1 MAYQHGTRGIMN
13 EAYFMDAGEQF
24 LAHHGV
30 KGMKW
35 GVRRAGSGL
44 ANAGRATGRG
54 VKRGAQLA
62 VNYHKKSGEL
72 QIRGV
77 KAVGRGLKRGVQA
90 SINYHKKSGELQ
102 IRGAK
107 AVGRGVVKGAKA
119 VGRGAK
125 KVNSV
130 VNRPLTDKERSRA
143 LKVGAAGVAGG
154 LALAG
159 ASAAVGRSP
168 GGRKALVSG
177 VKAIN
182 GTQRI
187 VSRAARTK
195 KAYKTAARA
204 AQAASAATHNRTYR
218 NTATVIRGVRELTR

>member
-1 MAYQHGTRGIMN
+1 MN
-13 EAYFMDAGEQF
+13 EAYFIDAGEQF

-35 GVRRAGSGL
+35 GVKRAGSGV
-44 ANAGRATGRG
+44 ASAGRAVGRG
-54 VKRGAQLA
+54 VKRGAQL
-62 VNYHKKSGEL
+62 
-72 QIRGV
+72 
-77 KAVGRGLKRGVQA
+77 
-90 SINYHKKSGELQ
+90 SIDYHKKSGELQ

-107 AVGRGVVKGAKA
+107 AVGRGIVKGGKA
-119 VGRGAK
+119 VGRGVK
-125 KVNSV
+125 KL
-130 VNRPLTDKERSRA
+130 NRPLTDKERSRA
-143 LKVGAAGVAGG
+143 LKVGAAGIAGG

-168 GGRKALVSG
+168 QGRKALVSG

-187 VSRAARTK
+187 VSRTARTK

-218 NTATVIRGVRELTR
+218 NTATVIRGVRELAR

>member
-1 MAYQHGTRGIMN
+1 MN
-13 EAYFMDAGEQF
+13 EAYFIDAGEQF

-35 GVRRAGSGL
+35 GVKRAGSGV
-44 ANAGRATGRG
+44 ASAGRAVGRG
-54 VKRGAQLA
+54 VKRGAQLSID
-62 VNYHKKSGEL
+62 YHKKSGKL
-72 QIRGV
+72 QIRGA
-77 KAVGRGLKRGVQA
+77 KAVGRGIKRGVQA
-90 SINYHKKSGELQ
+90 SVNYHKKSGELQ

-107 AVGRGVVKGAKA
+107 AVGRGIVKG
-119 VGRGAK
+119 VK
-125 KVNSV
+125 KL
-130 VNRPLTDKERSRA
+130 NRPLTDKERSRA
-143 LKVGAAGVAGG
+143 LKVGAAGIAGG

-168 GGRKALVSG
+168 QGRKALVSG

-187 VSRAARTK
+187 VSRTARTK

-218 NTATVIRGVRELTR
+218 NTATVIRGVREIAR

>member
-1 MAYQHGTRGIMN
+1 MN

-35 GVRRAGSGL
+35 GV
-44 ANAGRATGRG
+44 
-54 VKRGAQLA
+54 KRGAQL
-62 VNYHKKSGEL
+62 
-72 QIRGV
+72 
-77 KAVGRGLKRGVQA
+77 

-125 KVNSV
+125 KVNGV
-130 VNRPLTDKERSRA
+130 VNRPLTDKERKR
-143 LKVGAAGVAGG
+143 LRKVGAAGTAVG

-159 ASAAVGRSP
+159 ASVAVGRSP
-168 GGRKALVSG
+168 QA
-177 VKAIN
+177 
-182 GTQRI
+182 
-187 VSRAARTK
+187 SRALGQGTKAGIKVARGTYRIASRTARSK
-195 KAYKTAARA
+195 NAYRTAARA
-204 AQAASAATHNRTYR
+204 AAAASAATHNRTYR
-218 NTATVIRGVRELTR
+218 NTATVVRGVRELTR